1 MNIGVIFAGG
11 VGSRMRSK
19 DKPKQFLEIFGKPII
34 IHTLEHFEN
43 NADIDAVVISCVEE
57 WIDYLRSQIDKFGI
71 TKVRKIVAGGSSGQ
85 LSIYNGLC
93 AARDVAGSEKAIVLI
108 HDGVRPLINSKL
120 LSENIACVKA
130 HGSAITAGIVKET
143 IVVTDKDGCVE
154 QVPLRD
160 NSRVAKAPQS
170 FYLDDILTAHEKAM
184 SDNVYDTVDSCT
196 LMNRYG
202 YKLYM
207 VDGPYDN
214 IKITTPDD
222 YYAMRAILEA
232 KENAQIYG
240 AEE

>member
-19 DKPKQFLEIFGKPII
+19 DKPKQFLEIFGRPII

-57 WIDYLRSQIDKFGI
+57 WIDYLRAQIERFGLR
-71 TKVRKIVAGGSSGQ
+71 KVKKIVAGGNSGQ
-85 LSIYNGLC
+85 LSIYNGLR
-93 AARDVAGSEKAIVLI
+93 AAKEIAGQQESIALI
-108 HDGVRPLINSKL
+108 HDGVRPLINGKL
-120 LSENIACVKA
+120 LSDNIACVKE

-154 QVPLRD
+154 QVPTRD
-160 NSRVAKAPQS
+160 KSRVAKAPQS
-170 FYLDDILTAHEKAM
+170 FWLSQILEAHERAM
-184 SDNVYDTVDSCT
+184 SEGVYDTVDSCT
-196 LMNRYG
+196 LMHRYG
-202 YKLYM
+202 HKLYM

-240 AEE
+240 EEE